1 MQSNSKKSN
10 NKETGSIGEELAA
23 TFLTR
28 KGYQIL
34 ERNFVAGKVEI
45 DIVAK
50 NGNDVVFVEVKTRLN
65 AVVEPEKAVTKS
77 KQKNMAMAAEQF
89 IIEKQLNLPVRFDII
104 SINFI
109 DNKPEIT
116 HFEDAFYP
124 FITL

>member
-10 NKETGSIGEELAA
+10 NKETGAIGEELAVA
-23 TFLTR
+23 YL
-28 KGYQIL
+28 KKNGYDIL
-34 ERNFVAGKVEI
+34 MRNYVAGKIEV
-45 DIVAK
+45 DIVAQI
-50 NGNDVVFVEVKTRLN
+50 GNDIVFVEVKTRFN
-65 AVVEPEKAVTKS
+65 AMVEPEKAVTKA
-77 KQKNMAMAAEQF
+77 KQKNLAQAAEQF
-89 IIEKQLNLPVRFDII
+89 IVDKQLNLPARFDII